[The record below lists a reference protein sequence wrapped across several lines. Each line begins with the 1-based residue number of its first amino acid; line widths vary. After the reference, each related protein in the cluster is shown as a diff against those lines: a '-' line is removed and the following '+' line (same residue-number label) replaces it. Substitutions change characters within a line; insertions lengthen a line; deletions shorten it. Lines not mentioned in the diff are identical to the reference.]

1 MKELWE
7 RQAAYLELDHPTL
20 SKLVQPALVGQEVAA
35 AALMAGG
42 FSNTLYKVQLAG
54 QAEPVVVRLYTR
66 DAASCQK
73 DIDLYRLLRGQVPI
87 PELLFADPDGT
98 LGGVPYA
105 VTSYAP
111 GTTLADV
118 LARGTHEE
126 IGGAAFAAGQVL
138 ARLGTFT
145 FRSSGFFGPGLVIAQ
160 EMTTDRDMFRGFIGD
175 CLFAR
180 GAGERLGPEVTEQL
194 WTFVTAH
201 AGLLDMLA
209 HETALVHSDFNGP
222 NIMVEQR
229 AGLWSVTAVL
239 DWEFAFAGTQ
249 LFDIGN
255 MLRNENRLP
264 PVFAEQFVA
273 GYVAEGGSLPPNW
286 QRLAKLLDLL
296 SLVDFLTRSTGGEPM
311 VRDVSEL
318 IVATMERWAAT

>member
-20 SKLVQPALVGQEVAA
+20 TELVQPAFAGAEVVAA
-35 AALMAGG
+35 AIMTGG

-54 QAEPVVVRLYTR
+54 QARPIVVRLYTR
-66 DAASCQK
+66 DATSCQK
-73 DIDLYRLLRGQVPI
+73 DIDLFGLLQGLVPI
-87 PELLFADPDGT
+87 PELLFTDPQGT
-98 LGGVPYA
+98 IAGVPYA
-105 VTSYAP
+105 ITSYAA

-126 IGGAAFAAGQVL
+126 IGGATFAAGRVL
-138 ARLGTFT
+138 AQLGTVT
-145 FRSSGFFGPGLVIAQ
+145 FGSSGFFGPGLVVAQ
-160 EMTTDRDMFRGFIGD
+160 EMTTDRDMFRGFIGN
-175 CLFAR
+175 CLFAG

-194 WTFVTAH
+194 WEFVTNH
-201 AGLLDMLA
+201 AGLLDVLA

-229 AGLWSVTAVL
+229 AGQWAVTAVL

-255 MLRNENRLP
+255 MLRNEHRLP
-264 PVFAEQFVA
+264 PVFAEQCMA
-273 GYVAEGGSLPPNW
+273 GFVAEGRSLSPDW
-286 QRLAKLLDLL
+286 RRQAKLLDLL

-311 VRDVSEL
+311 IRDVSEL
-318 IVATMERWAAT
+318 IVATMERWATT